1 MGLRLHAMNLWLR
14 LTVKRALRRMKDPSE
29 MKAAFIR
36 DAKRYFIVPEGAN
49 FVQDLMRRPGEPR
62 KVGMIEALWASQ
74 GRPDRRK
81 VILFLHGGAYL
92 AGSPAT
98 HKHLAAALAGAA
110 GVRAVLP
117 DYRLAPEHPFPASVE
132 DALAAYRHLLAAG
145 YAPGE
150 IALAGDSAGGGLVF
164 ALMQKL
170 QSKALPMPACAV
182 AFSPWAD
189 LTGTAKSLR
198 TNALRDVMLPAER
211 LDEVVGYYLNG
222 HDRADPLASPALGQ
236 WNAPPP
242 VLITASRSE
251 ILHDDAVR
259 MAESLR
265 ASGGNVQL
273 EIWKNL
279 PHAWQVFTG
288 RLAQADQSI
297 ASAGAFIARHLDAE
311 PEDWTIGSVD
321 PKGT

>member
-62 KVGMIEALWASQ
+62 KVGMIEALCACQ